1 MSTSA
6 TRIRGGAAVTPL
18 ADGSSADVSGN
29 GATLAAR
36 YLAESRISS

>member
-18 ADGSSADVSGN
+18 AGH
-29 GATLAAR
+29 GATQAAH
-36 YLAESRISS
+36 YPAGWRIPS